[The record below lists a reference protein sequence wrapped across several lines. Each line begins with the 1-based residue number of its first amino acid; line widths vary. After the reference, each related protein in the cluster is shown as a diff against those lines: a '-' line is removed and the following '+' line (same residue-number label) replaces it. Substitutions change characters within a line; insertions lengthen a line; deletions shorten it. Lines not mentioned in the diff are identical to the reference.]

1 MEGREKK
8 DEKTLNKIPR
18 IDAEYMEK
26 YILSTIK
33 MINRY
38 FEISWKWYEGW
49 WLAMFCSMLIC
60 GIQWIVDY
68 VAYLHDLW
76 YVIIS
81 SR

>member
-33 MINRY
+33 MINILKYHENDMRDDD
-38 FEISWKWYEGW
+38 
-49 WLAMFCSMLIC
+49 WLCL
-60 GIQWIVDY
+60 QHV
-68 VAYLHDLW
+68 DLW
-76 YVIIS
+76 NSMNCRLCCILA
-81 SR
+81 

>member
-8 DEKTLNKIPR
+8 DEKTLNKIPC

-49 WLAMFCSMLIC
+49 WLAMFAACWFVEFKEL
-60 GIQWIVDY
+60 
-68 VAYLHDLW
+68 
-76 YVIIS
+76 
-81 SR
+81 